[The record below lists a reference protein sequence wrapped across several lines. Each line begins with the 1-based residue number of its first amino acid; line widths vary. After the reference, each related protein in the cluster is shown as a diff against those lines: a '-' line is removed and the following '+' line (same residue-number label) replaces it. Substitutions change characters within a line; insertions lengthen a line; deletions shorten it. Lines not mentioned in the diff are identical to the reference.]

1 MTWIRLGKILGVLA
15 AITLVAVAAVGNSPL
30 RAPLIAIGA
39 LALLVGGGNY
49 LNHYLGINRKAQEFN
64 RPDKTN
70 SEHDQP

>member
-1 MTWIRLGKILGVLA
+1 MTWIRLGKILGILA
-15 AITLVAVAAVGNSPL
+15 ALVIVVVVALGNSPL

-49 LNHYLGINRKAQEFN
+49 LNHYLGVNRKAQEFN
-64 RPDKTN
+64 RPDKTS